1 MVLMLANDVRMVWV
15 ATLTGPKVVQVRS
28 LGLRHH
34 AENLATG
41 RIFDLRNAYD
51 TESEAKEAS
60 KALIVA
66 QIEQFQ
72 ATIDE
77 MQGEV
82 ALLNATLEEL

>member
-1 MVLMLANDVRMVWV
+1 MVLMLANETRTVYA
-15 ATLTGPKVVQVRS
+15 ATLRGPFPMHVRS

-34 AENLATG
+34 AENLANG

-77 MQGEV
+77 MRGEV